1 MQEAHDPYGALRRPD
16 YLRLLG
22 GGILTSLGAE
32 MQAVAV
38 GWEIYQ
44 RTHSPGH
51 LGLVGLAQFLPVL
64 CFALPAG
71 NAADRWN
78 RKLLL
83 MAALAIMAGA
93 SMCLAAV
100 SLNQAPLPLMYSA
113 LILAGVGRAFSIPA
127 RWSLLPQVVPQ
138 HLLSNAVTWNST
150 GWQLATI
157 SGPAVG
163 GAVIARFD
171 PLGAY
176 LATALCQLI
185 GMVLASTLNVPT
197 HRPAH
202 GGDGVTPAPAHPW
215 YAGAKFIWQTKPI
228 LATITLD
235 LFAVLLGGATALLPV
250 FAHDIL
256 FVGPVGMG
264 WLRTAPSV
272 GALAMA
278 LSLAHAP
285 PLRRP
290 GVTLLLAVAGF
301 GFATIIFGFSENYLL
316 SWGALALTGA
326 FDNVSVVV
334 RGTLIQTMTPDAL
347 RGRVA
352 SVNAVFISSSN
363 ELGAL
368 ESGVLAEFVGP
379 EYSVVLGGI
388 GTLLVV
394 VISMALWPELTRL
407 SPATAATKPHE
418 SADGSDATLANP
430 AQ

>member
-1 MQEAHDPYGALRRPD
+1 MQEAHDPYGVLRRPD

-22 GGILTSLGAE
+22 GGILMSLGAE
-32 MQAVAV
+32 MQLVAAL
-38 GWEIYQ
+38 WEIYQ

-51 LGLVGLAQFLPVL
+51 LGLVGLVQFLPIL
-64 CFALPAG
+64 CLALPAG
-71 NAADRWN
+71 HAADRWN
-78 RKLLL
+78 RKYLLL
-83 MAALAIMAGA
+83 VALTIMAVA
-93 SMCLAAV
+93 SLSLAAV
-100 SLNQAPLPLMYSA
+100 SFSQGPLPLMYAA
-113 LILAGVGRAFSIPA
+113 LMLAGVGRAFSIPA
-127 RWSLLPQVVPQ
+127 RWSLLPQVVPP
-138 HLLSNAVTWNST
+138 HLLSNAVTWNSS

-157 SGPAVG
+157 SGPAIG
-163 GAVIARFD
+163 GVVIARFD

-176 LATALCQLI
+176 LTTAVCQI
-185 GMVLASTLNVPT
+185 VGMALASTLHVPS
-197 HRPAH
+197 HRPAP
-202 GGDGVTPAPAHPW
+202 GGDGVPAAPAHPW

-278 LSLAHAP
+278 LTLAHSP

-301 GFATIIFGFSENYLL
+301 GIATIIFGVSENYVL
-316 SWGALALTGA
+316 SWAALALTGA
-326 FDNVSVVV
+326 LDNISVVV

-352 SVNAVFISSSN
+352 AVNAVFISSSN

-368 ESGVLAEFVGP
+368 ESGILAEFVGP
-379 EYSVVLGGI
+379 VYSVVLGGI

-394 VISMALWPELTRL
+394 AISMALWPELTRL
-407 SPATAATKPHE
+407 SRAAAATKPDE
-418 SADGSDATLANP
+418 SADGSDATLAKP